1 MKRIVFVLLLCAALL
16 PSAAQELYENKK
28 IDYRF
33 DNLLAE
39 AGKGNIVA
47 IYSLGETFRYGSRY
61 SATYKGEPDYQKA
74 YEYFKK
80 AADYGYPWA
89 SWELGRM
96 YSTNQ
101 LDDPNGTEE
110 KRWNEK
116 ALKDCKTYADRG
128 DPEAMNLLIEYYKGY
143 CGDEYE
149 DQLKAIYWSLCAL
162 DAGSSDAASDIYMSY
177 KFGSGV
183 EENPD
188 YALAWAA
195 RDCIEREKTGTALA
209 LFPTYEDLVKAG
221 YTKNDWKFLAGATY
235 VSVPR
240 YATQDEDSIV
250 DAALL
255 AVDLLNQKAEDFA
268 VELKVYKQNKS
279 LAASSAQ
286 KTQGSFSTNL
296 IPQAPQQAVAAQ
308 PKKKTNW
315 LSAIGRALNVA
326 SSAGGGNNFISGLV
340 QGLSSGSVA
349 TGAGAA
355 GGVNAAALDVFKYTG
370 TQRQGQTDANGRV
383 IKSEY
388 NAPVSMGQAHY
399 VFYEDGYCLAT
410 TVTTC
415 VCCYG
420 KKVCPVCHGRGGVYN
435 SYTGLYYSC
444 TSCGGTKTCKF
455 CHGAGGQVMNK
466 LWAPGEAEAYRAAL
480 HEVESEES
488 SSSSSSSS
496 SDSSSGSGVCPKCGG
511 KGYLP
516 EAYEYAAGSRY
527 APYHNSG
534 GTQCPICGKST
545 DHYHYRCLEC
555 KRG

>member
-1 MKRIVFVLLLCAALL
+1 MKRIALALLLCAALL

-39 AGKGNIVA
+39 AEKGNIVA
-47 IYSLGETFRYGSRY
+47 IYALGETYRYGSRY

-89 SWELGRM
+89 SWELARM
-96 YSTNQ
+96 CSVNE
-101 LDDPNGTEE
+101 LDDPDGAEE
-110 KRWNEK
+110 KRWYEK
-116 ALKDCKTYADRG
+116 AFKDFKFYADNG
-128 DPEAMNLLIEYYKGY
+128 NAEAMAKLADFYHGLH
-143 CGDEYE
+143 GDEYK
-149 DQLKAIYWSLCAL
+149 DNLKEVYWSLRAL
-162 DAGSSDAASDIYMSY
+162 EAGNP
-177 KFGSGV
+177 SGAGNMATAYELGNGV
-183 EENPD
+183 DED
-188 YALAWAA
+188 KDFALAWEA
-195 RDCIEREKTGTALA
+195 RWCIEGEKQGWDVEEYSGYKTLT
-209 LFPTYEDLVKAG
+209 EAG
-221 YTKNDWKFLAGATY
+221 YTKDDWKFLAGATY

-420 KKVCPVCHGRGGVYN
+420 KKVCPVCQGKGGVYN
-435 SYTGLYYSC
+435 SYTGIYYPC
-444 TSCGGTKTCKF
+444 KACMGTKVCKY
-455 CHGAGGQVMNK
+455 CNGTGGQTTSK
-466 LWAPGEAEAYRAAL
+466 LWAPGEAEAYRDAMR
-480 HEVESEES
+480 EVESEES

-496 SDSSSGSGVCPKCGG
+496 SGSSSGSGVCPKCGG

>member
-1 MKRIVFVLLLCAALL
+1 MLLCAALL

-39 AGKGNIVA
+39 AEKGNIVA
-47 IYSLGETFRYGSRY
+47 IYALGETYRYGSRY

-74 YEYFKK
+74 YGYFKK

-89 SWELGRM
+89 SWELARM
-96 YSTNQ
+96 CSVNE
-101 LDDPNGTEE
+101 LDDPDGAEE
-110 KRWNEK
+110 KRWYEK
-116 ALKDCKTYADRG
+116 AFKDFKFYADNG
-128 DPEAMNLLIEYYKGY
+128 NAEAMAKLAEYYGGTN
-143 CGDEYE
+143 GDEYE
-149 DQLKAIYWSLCAL
+149 DYVKNFYWSLRAL
-162 DAGSSDAASDIYMSY
+162 EAGEPYGAFNIALCYEY
-177 KFGSGV
+177 EKGV
-183 EENPD
+183 EENKD
-188 YALAWAA
+188 FAMAWHA
-195 RDCIEREKTGTALA
+195 RYCIEADKKGMDTELYASYQEL
-209 LFPTYEDLVKAG
+209 EKAG
-221 YTKNDWKFLAGATY
+221 YTKNDWEFLAGPTY
-235 VSVPR
+235 VQVPM
-240 YATQDEDSIV
+240 YSTQQEDSIV

-279 LAASSAQ
+279 LAASSTQ

-383 IKSEY
+383 IKNEVNMPIY
-388 NAPVSMGQAHY
+388 MGQAHY
-399 VFYEDGYCLAT
+399 VYYEDGYCLAT

-420 KKVCPVCHGRGGVYN
+420 KKVCPVCQGKGGVYN
-435 SYTGLYYSC
+435 SYTGIYYPC
-444 TSCGGTKTCKF
+444 KACMGTKVCKY
-455 CHGAGGQVMNK
+455 CNGTGGQTTSK
-466 LWAPGEAEAYRAAL
+466 LWAPGEAEAYRDAMR
-480 HEVESEES
+480 EVESEES

-496 SDSSSGSGVCPKCGG
+496 SGSSSGSGVCPKCGG

>member
-1 MKRIVFVLLLCAALL
+1 MKRIALALLLCAALL
-16 PSAAQELYENKK
+16 PSAAQELYENKN

-39 AGKGNIVA
+39 AEKGNIVA
-47 IYSLGETFRYGSRY
+47 IYALGETYRYGSRY

-74 YEYFKK
+74 YGYFKK

-89 SWELGRM
+89 SWELARM
-96 YSTNQ
+96 CSVNE
-101 LDDPNGTEE
+101 LDDPDGAEE
-110 KRWNEK
+110 KRWYEK
-116 ALKDCKTYADRG
+116 AFKDFKFYADNG
-128 DPEAMNLLIEYYKGY
+128 NAEAMAKLADFYHGLH
-143 CGDEYE
+143 GDEYK
-149 DQLKAIYWSLCAL
+149 DNLKEVYWSLRAL
-162 DAGSSDAASDIYMSY
+162 EEGEPDGASSIATCFTYGYA
-177 KFGSGV
+177 V
-183 EENPD
+183 NENP
-188 YALAWAA
+188 AFSRAWDA
-195 RDCIEREKTGTALA
+195 RWCIEAAGKGWPVNEYPEFDSLSA
-209 LFPTYEDLVKAG
+209 AG
-221 YTKNDWKFLAGATY
+221 YTKNDWKFLAASTY

-240 YATQDEDSIV
+240 YTTQNEDSIV

-255 AVDLLNQKAEDFA
+255 AVDLLNQKAGDFA
-268 VELKVYKQNKS
+268 VEMKVYKQDKA
-279 LAASSAQ
+279 LAAAATQ

-410 TVTTC
+410 TATTC

-420 KKVCPVCHGRGGVYN
+420 KKVCPVCQGKGGVYN
-435 SYTGLYYSC
+435 SYTGIYYPC
-444 TSCGGTKTCKF
+444 KACMGTKVCKY
-455 CHGAGGQVMNK
+455 CNGTGGQTTSK
-466 LWAPGEAEAYRAAL
+466 LWAPGEAEAYRDAMR
-480 HEVESEES
+480 EVESEES

-496 SDSSSGSGVCPKCGG
+496 SGSSSGSGVCPKCGG

>member
-1 MKRIVFVLLLCAALL
+1 MKRIVFVLLLCAVVL
-16 PSAAQELYENKK
+16 PSAAQELYENKN

-47 IYSLGETFRYGSRY
+47 IYSLGETYRYGSKY

-315 LSAIGRALNVA
+315 LSAIGRALNAA

-496 SDSSSGSGVCPKCGG
+496 SGSSSGSGVCPKCGG

>member
-1 MKRIVFVLLLCAALL
+1 MKRIVFVLLLCAVVL
-16 PSAAQELYENKK
+16 PSAAQELYENKN

-47 IYSLGETFRYGSRY
+47 IYSLGETYRYGSKY

-279 LAASSAQ
+279 LAASLAQ

-326 SSAGGGNNFISGLV
+326 SSAGGGNNFISCLV

-496 SDSSSGSGVCPKCGG
+496 SGSSSGSGVCPKCGG

>member
-1 MKRIVFVLLLCAALL
+1 MKRIALALLLCAALL

-47 IYSLGETFRYGSRY
+47 IYSLGETYRYGSKY

-308 PKKKTNW
+308 PKKKANW

-496 SDSSSGSGVCPKCGG
+496 SGSSSGSGVCPKCGG